1 MNLRRKTVVTVIS
14 KIGDRKPTTDSC
26 LVVIYGQDIGHKFA
40 VKTGEMV
47 IGRSSQAHIQIDHES
62 VSRMHAK
69 VVCEKEKTSVRDLD
83 STNGTY
89 VNDDSVHERQL
100 RDGDL
105 IKVGRTIL
113 KYLASDNV
121 ESSYHEEISR
131 LARIDGLTRCF
142 NRRFIR
148 DQLTREISR
157 CTRYG
162 RSLSILF
169 FDIVGF
175 QHLNDQYGHLA
186 GDAILA
192 QMGKRISRRVRREDM
207 IGRFGGGEFAV
218 LCPESDGGSV
228 LQLSD
233 RLQAIIKDGS
243 FGFEDTTIPVSISI
257 GCASLSE
264 LDLDQAL
271 NDVSAT
277 GNFSTGTHN
286 DFSKSQSTDIAMT
299 DGAKRFSIVG
309 DRLIELARKRMKEAK
324 SVR

>member
-14 KIGDRKPTTDSC
+14 KIGDRKVTKDAC
-26 LVVIYGQDIGHKFA
+26 LVVIYGQSLGHKFS
-40 VKTGEMV
+40 VKKGEMV

-62 VSRMHAK
+62 VSRRHAK
-69 VVCEKEKTSVRDLD
+69 VVCEKNKTEVLDLE

-89 VNDDSVHERQL
+89 VNDDSINTREL
-100 RDGDL
+100 RDGDM

-121 ESSYHEEISR
+121 EVAYHEEISR

-148 DQLTREISR
+148 EQVTREISR

-169 FDIVGF
+169 FDIIDF
-175 QHLNDQYGHLA
+175 QDLNDEYGHLA

-192 QMGKRISRRVRREDM
+192 QMGKRISRRLRREDV

-218 LCPESDGGSV
+218 LSPESDGGSIS
-228 LQLSD
+228 QLAD
-233 RLQAIIKDGS
+233 RLQTIVEEGN
-243 FGFEDTTIPVSISI
+243 FGFDETSIPVRISM
-257 GCASLSE
+257 GFASLSE
-264 LDLDQAL
+264 LDIEAAVGDLS
-271 NDVSAT
+271 VSDSFEVVT
-277 GNFSTGTHN
+277 GKDIRS
-286 DFSKSQSTDIAMT
+286 SQSAELSVSM
-299 DGAKRFSIVG
+299 GAKRFFAVG
-309 DRLIELARKRMKEAK
+309 ESLIDLARVRMKDAK
-324 SVR
+324 GL